1 MSINTLCVPQVYRRI
16 ELGETESKMS
26 VEPLSIVNALTPSPS
41 TFFNLKDFDLDK
53 LNEALNA
60 GVEMAHFVLPIST
73 TIHEILPDNAKRKV
87 IVLTNIDLFD
97 IIIVSF
103 GTPPR
108 YTGVG
113 VTLSV
118 DQGVP
123 MPSGKSVLLPRGS
136 APINRVFAGSDQ
148 NLPKLSILEGI

>member
-1 MSINTLCVPQVYRRI
+1 MTIHTLCVPQVYRRI

-26 VEPLSIVNALTPSPS
+26 VEPVSIVNALSPIPS
-41 TFFNLKDFDLDK
+41 NLKDFDLDK
-53 LNEALNA
+53 LNEALNS

-73 TIHEILPDNAKRKV
+73 VINEILPDNSKRKV
-87 IVLTNIDLFD
+87 IVLTNIDLVD

-108 YTGVG
+108 YSGVG
-113 VTLSV
+113 AALSV

-123 MPSGKSVLLPRGS
+123 MPAGKSVLLPRGS

-148 NLPKLSILEGI
+148 NSPKLSILEGI